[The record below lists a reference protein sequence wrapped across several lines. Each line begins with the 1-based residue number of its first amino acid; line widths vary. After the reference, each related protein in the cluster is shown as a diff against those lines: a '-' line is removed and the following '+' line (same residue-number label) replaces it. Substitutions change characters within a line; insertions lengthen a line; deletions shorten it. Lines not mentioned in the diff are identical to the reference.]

1 MSPYRQLGHRI
12 VGCVLLRRR
21 TSTQLATAP
30 PGWEAPREHTK
41 YEAGRHHKPVLTS
54 DTSGGTSSWI
64 TLGRPLNTHGMNR
77 RVSLLALSLL
87 PSGCW
92 VFSNLLD
99 THLQIRPEPSRKAI
113 DALEQLLGRRVRD
126 IPRCHNVRDVPR
138 GRSDGDL
145 ASDLVSRLRQPG
157 VGRQEGTADEGPI
170 ILRPPPKSPPHYSQR
185 GGPPGASALLKPS
198 RAVVRA
204 LVAEGLREPPPT
216 GGISSPSISAF
227 ASTMA

>member
-138 GRSDGDL
+138 GRSDGDV

-157 VGRQEGTADEGPI
+157 VGRQEGTADEGT
-170 ILRPPPKSPPHYSQR
+170 HH
-185 GGPPGASALLKPS
+185 
-198 RAVVRA
+198 
-204 LVAEGLREPPPT
+204 PPPT
-216 GGISSPSISAF
+216 AEEPAALLAKGRSSWSKCLVETLQGCRQGAGGRRTKGAP
-227 ASTMA
+227 TNGRD